1 MLTERDDVM
10 KNDNKDKLSKLYQL
24 RRTTIDSINEYKQEV
39 NILNE
44 ILDDIN
50 NNICKIKGHSFSC
63 REKNGVYIKKCRLCD
78 KIIVTNY
85 KEDNV
90 NKKQIKVKVK

>member
-1 MLTERDDVM
+1 MLTERDDFM
-10 KNDNKDKLSKLYQL
+10 KNDNREKLSKLYQL

-90 NKKQIKVKVK
+90 NKKKIKVKVK

>member
-1 MLTERDDVM
+1 VLTERDDVM
-10 KNDNKDKLSKLYQL
+10 NNDNKEKLSKLYQL
-24 RRTTIDSINEYKQEV
+24 RRTTIDSINEYKKEISV
-39 NILNE
+39 LNE
-44 ILDDIN
+44 TLDDIN

-63 REKNGVYIKKCRLCD
+63 REKNGVYIKKCRLCG

-90 NKKQIKVKVK
+90 NKKKIKVKVK